1 MATQQTLSIVSIP
14 VTMIVPDPENL
25 RSHFDP
31 QDVETLGQNLL
42 EHGQLDPVQVFER
55 GDGTYDL
62 YDGERRWQAAQAVG
76 IEHLDAIQ
84 VPRPSSADLI
94 CKKVS
99 RALQTRNLTPHEEL
113 VAMQAAL
120 EALGVRREPKEWGQV
135 AKRLGISPQLLR
147 DRMRITNLTPKVR
160 NEFDRGQLD
169 LSAAQAIGRLEDE
182 GRQVEVADFVEKNHL
197 HTRFVGTKFISKL
210 VQHPEKPVEE
220 VYTIALSEQRSG
232 FRISGGPKE
241 PDTIVDRLEDILAD
255 LRRSETW
262 LVAAGR
268 ESLIDILME
277 RGDSMGLTRLSE
289 AVDRLGALCQS
300 FARAT
305 QNRPD
310 HGIAFPSPKAPHGP
324 SEA

>member
-147 DRMRITNLTPKVR
+147 DRMRITNL
-160 NEFDRGQLD
+160 D
-169 LSAAQAIGRLEDE
+169 S
-182 GRQVEVADFVEKNHL
+182 
-197 HTRFVGTKFISKL
+197 L
-210 VQHPEKPVEE
+210 VK
-220 VYTIALSEQRSG
+220 
-232 FRISGGPKE
+232 
-241 PDTIVDRLEDILAD
+241 
-255 LRRSETW
+255 
-262 LVAAGR
+262 
-268 ESLIDILME
+268 SL
-277 RGDSMGLTRLSE
+277 
-289 AVDRLGALCQS
+289 C
-300 FARAT
+300 
-305 QNRPD
+305 RPN
-310 HGIAFPSPKAPHGP
+310 
-324 SEA
+324 